1 MAGKVADRGSLI
13 GSRPHH
19 SGKATRQ
26 ESTGNARV
34 DPRSEEGPSL
44 ETLYGTLFAPLVRR
58 ATWRHRLSKSDAT
71 DVVQEAFLLALQKDF
86 PEAHAGAW
94 LTRVVDYLAI
104 NFKRKAARRGRLLRE
119 HAGDAGTTGATNR
132 ASDDRDFREEGS

>member
-1 MAGKVADRGSLI
+1 MAGKVAER
-13 GSRPHH
+13 H
-19 SGKATRQ
+19 SSKLTQQ
-26 ESTGNARV
+26 EVPGNARV
-34 DPRSEEGPSL
+34 DLRSKEEPSL
-44 ETLYGTLFAPLVRR
+44 EILYGTLFAPLVRR

-104 NFKRKAARRGRLLRE
+104 SLKRKAARRARLLQE
-119 HAGDAGTTGATNR
+119 HAADVGTAESGNGV
-132 ASDDRDFREEGS
+132 SHDHDSREEGS

>member
-1 MAGKVADRGSLI
+1 V
-13 GSRPHH
+13 
-19 SGKATRQ
+19 
-26 ESTGNARV
+26 RV
-34 DPRSEEGPSL
+34 DPRSKEEPSL

-71 DVVQEAFLLALQKDF
+71 DVVQEAFLVALQKDF

-104 NFKRKAARRGRLLRE
+104 NLKRTAARRGRLLRE
-119 HAGDAGTTGATNR
+119 HAADAGAVESGNGA
-132 ASDDRDFREEGS
+132 SSERDLREDGS

>member
-1 MAGKVADRGSLI
+1 MAGKVAER
-13 GSRPHH
+13 H
-19 SGKATRQ
+19 SSKLTQQ
-26 ESTGNARV
+26 EVPGNGRV
-34 DPRSEEGPSL
+34 DPRSKEGPSL

-104 NFKRKAARRGRLLRE
+104 SLKRKAARRGRLLRE
-119 HAGDAGTTGATNR
+119 HAADVGIAESGNGA
-132 ASDDRDFREEGS
+132 SHDRDSREGGS

>member
-1 MAGKVADRGSLI
+1 MAGKVAER
-13 GSRPHH
+13 H
-19 SGKATRQ
+19 SSKLTQQ
-26 ESTGNARV
+26 EVPGNARV
-34 DPRSEEGPSL
+34 DPRSKEEPTL

-104 NFKRKAARRGRLLRE
+104 SLKRKAARRGRLLRE
-119 HAGDAGTTGATNR
+119 HAADVGTGETGNG
-132 ASDDRDFREEGS
+132 ASHDSDRREEGS